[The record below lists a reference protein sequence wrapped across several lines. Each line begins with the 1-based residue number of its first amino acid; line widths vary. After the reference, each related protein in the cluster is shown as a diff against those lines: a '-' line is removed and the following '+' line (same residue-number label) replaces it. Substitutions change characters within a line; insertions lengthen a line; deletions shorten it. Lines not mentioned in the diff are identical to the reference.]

1 VGGDQ
6 FCWLGPVLVFSQC
19 QLAKVKERGNESKT
33 LTGKGEGRAMKS
45 RQNVEKKRE
54 DVQSLLS
61 EKKNAEI
68 LIIDEL
74 Y

>member
-1 VGGDQ
+1 
-6 FCWLGPVLVFSQC
+6 
-19 QLAKVKERGNESKT
+19 
-33 LTGKGEGRAMKS
+33 MKS